1 MQGYLQRQGL
11 LNSLREL
18 LANFPAVALLGARQ
32 VGKSTLAKQV
42 INSFRDAVYLD
53 LQLPGDLSK
62 ISDPE
67 AFFRFHQEHLV
78 CLDEVQYRPELFAI
92 LRGMIDQKREN
103 GRFLILGSASR
114 DLIRQS
120 SETLAGRIAF
130 LEMAPF
136 GREETGEGEFHRHWM
151 RGGYPPSFLA
161 SSDRLSL
168 KWRLNYIRTFLE
180 RDIPQLG
187 FNIPAKTLEQLWS
200 MLAHSQGQILNSSR
214 LGANLGKSAH
224 SIKNYINL
232 LQQTFIVRVL
242 QPYGKNVK
250 KRVVKSPKV
259 YIRDT
264 GLLHAL
270 LNIEDHNQLFG
281 HPVYGSSF
289 ESYVVENLCH
299 HLHDYDSFF
308 YRTSS
313 GAELDLV
320 LEKAGKKIAVEIK
333 VSSAPKPSRGFWNA
347 VEDVAAD
354 EKFLIAPVDGPYPA
368 QNDLTITN
376 LGSFLKQFD

>member
-11 LNSLREL
+11 FDSLRES

-42 INSFRDAVYLD
+42 IQAFQDAVYLD
-53 LQLPGDLSK
+53 LQLPSDLSK

-67 AFFRFHQEHLV
+67 AFFRFHQGHLV

-136 GREETGEGEFHRHWM
+136 NWEETGENKFHQHWM

-161 SSDRLSL
+161 SNDRLSL

-187 FNIPAKTLEQLWS
+187 FNIPAKTLEQLWA
-200 MLAHSQGQILNSSR
+200 MLAHSQGQMLNSSR

-224 SIKNYINL
+224 SIKSYINL
-232 LQQTFIVRVL
+232 LQQTFVVRVL
-242 QPYGKNVK
+242 KPYGKNVK

-270 LNIEDHNQLFG
+270 LNIENHDQLFG
-281 HPVYGSSF
+281 HPIYGSSF
-289 ESYVVENLCH
+289 ESYVVENLCQRLNRH
-299 HLHDYDSFF
+299 NSFF
-308 YRTSS
+308 YRTNS
-313 GAELDLV
+313 GAELDLI

-333 VSSAPKPSRGFWNA
+333 VSTSPKPSRGFWNA

-368 QNDLTITN
+368 KNGLMVTN
-376 LGSFLKQFD
+376 LSSFLKQFE